1 MEFKLFMENGRI
13 HNKSNIVILGASGH
27 GKVVADI
34 ARLNGYEQIVFLDD
48 DTSKQ
53 NNGEYPVVGTI
64 SDFLRSHTVGNIH
77 KSDYDVFVAIG
88 NNSIRKQIS
97 EQLPVQPVML
107 IHPAAVIDRTAII
120 GCGSVVM
127 AGAIVNADARIG
139 NGCIINTGASVD
151 HDCVLGDHVH
161 ISPGAHIAGT
171 VNIGEKT
178 WFGVGSCCVNNVNI
192 AADCVVGAGAVVIDD
207 ITESGIY
214 VGCPAVRVR

>member
-53 NNGEYPVVGTI
+53 NNGEYPVVGNI
-64 SDFLRSHTVGNIH
+64 SDFLRSYTVGNIH
-77 KSDYDVFVAIG
+77 KSEYDVFVAIG
-88 NNSIRKQIS
+88 NNSIRKQIT
-97 EQLPVQPVML
+97 EQLPVQPVTL

-139 NGCIINTGASVD
+139 NGCSINTGASVE

-171 VNIGEKT
+171 ANIGEKT